1 MNCLLGVGGHLVSGE
16 MGEFLYTAFR
26 YIRQREMAEEVNSGQ
41 SMVGALEM
49 VPANNQHASSQN
61 VIMTH

>member
-26 YIRQREMAEEVNSGQ
+26 YIRQQVMAEEVNSGQ
-41 SMVGALEM
+41 SMVGALEI
-49 VPANNQHASSQN
+49 VPANNQHESF
-61 VIMTH
+61 IMTH

>member
-1 MNCLLGVGGHLVSGE
+1 MNCLLGVGGHLLSGE

-41 SMVGALEM
+41 SMVGVLEM
-49 VPANNQHASSQN
+49 VPANNQHES
-61 VIMTH
+61 